1 MRFHVEPNALY
12 GDSSQLAVTICAR
25 NGLPLDDRALTLL
38 REFAAQIEERNRQ
51 LNLVSRADT
60 ASLWTAHI
68 LHSLSLLFVLKIP
81 ERATVLDLGTGGGFP
96 GVPISIVRP
105 DLTMVH
111 VDSIAKKTNAL
122 REMLRAIGL
131 SNQVLTGRAEEIA
144 RSPEWQ
150 HRFDL
155 VLARAV
161 APLADLVRWS
171 RPLLKIRP
179 LDDTPGHAQLL
190 SVPALVAMKGGD
202 LTEEITRA
210 RATSRPAHI
219 TVIDLDFPGCRE
231 AALEE
236 KKLIVVHP

>member
-1 MRFHVEPNALY
+1 
-12 GDSSQLAVTICAR
+12 
-25 NGLPLDDRALTLL
+25 LL
-38 REFAAQIEERNRQ
+38 REFAAQVEERNKQ

-68 LHSLSLLFVLKIP
+68 LHSLSILFVLKIP
-81 ERATVLDLGTGGGFP
+81 ERAAVLDLGTGGGFP
-96 GVPISIVRP
+96 GVPLSIVRP

-111 VDSIAKKTNAL
+111 IDSIAKKTNAL
-122 REMLRAIGL
+122 REMLQAIGL
-131 SNQVLTGRAEEIA
+131 SNQVLTGRAEEIV

-179 LDDTPGHAQLL
+179 LHDSPGHAQLL
-190 SVPALVAMKGGD
+190 SIPALVAMKGGD
-202 LTEEITRA
+202 LAEEISHARA
-210 RATSRPAHI
+210 RSRPAHI

-231 AALEE
+231 AGLEE